1 MESELIHEQASAARI
16 EATAGY
22 YRNKISSLRRI
33 FGTDELVLSDE
44 YLMVKGRRYPIV
56 NDVIVLLDPS
66 QYTEYVRKHIS
77 PGEPGQ
83 SDNIETFSKA
93 VQSSFGQQ
101 WVQYSKILDEHRI
114 EFEQYFDLVRME
126 SLQDQSVCDLGC
138 GIGRWGFFLQKLCRE
153 MILVDFSDAIF
164 VARKNL
170 ADSDNALFFMGDI
183 KRLPFADNF
192 CDFLFSLGV
201 LHHLPSNALD
211 EVRALKRYARRVLI
225 YLYYALD
232 NRPFHFRVLY
242 WAMEFGRRVISSL
255 KSDVLRQALI
265 WGITL
270 FVYLPFIGLG
280 RMLKPLGLEKQVP
293 LYEFYNGKSI
303 GRIRQDVHDRFCTA
317 IEHRYSRDQI
327 MELRDSYSK
336 IDISGQIPYWHFLCT
351 RS

>member
-1 MESELIHEQASAARI
+1 MTYL
-16 EATAGY
+16 
-22 YRNKISSLRRI
+22 RNKIKSLRRI
-33 FGTDELVLSDE
+33 FGTEDITLVDN
-44 YLMVKGRRYPIV
+44 YLVVEGRRYPVV

-66 QYTEYVRKHIS
+66 QYTEYIRKFIS
-77 PGEPGQ
+77 PGE
-83 SDNIETFSKA
+83 SARLDDIEVFSKA

-101 WVQYSKILDEHRI
+101 WNQYSNILDEHRM
-114 EFEQYFDLVRME
+114 EFEQYFDLVRMG

-138 GIGRWGFFLQKLCRE
+138 GIGRWSFFLQKLCRE
-153 MILVDFSDAIF
+153 MVLVDFSDAIF

-170 ADSDNALFFMGDI
+170 AHSDNALFLMGDI

-201 LHHLPSNALD
+201 FHHLPSNALD
-211 EVRALKRYARRVLI
+211 EVRALKRYAHRILI

-255 KSDVLRQALI
+255 KSYALRQALI

-280 RMLKPLGLEKQVP
+280 RVLKPLGLEKQVP

-303 GRIRQDVHDRFCTA
+303 GRIRQDVHDRFATA

-327 MELRDSYSK
+327 IELRDSYSRV
-336 IDISGQIPYWHFLCT
+336 DISDRIPYWHFLCT
-351 RS
+351 R

>member
-1 MESELIHEQASAARI
+1 M
-16 EATAGY
+16 TY
-22 YRNKISSLRRI
+22 YKNKIGSLRRI
-33 FGTDELVLSDE
+33 FATEDIVLTDKFVV
-44 YLMVKGRRYPIV
+44 VKGRPYPLV
-56 NDVIVLLDPS
+56 DDVIVLLDPS
-66 QYTEYVRKHIS
+66 QYTEYIRKFIS
-77 PGEPGQ
+77 PGESVG
-83 SDNIETFSKA
+83 SDDIEAFSKP

-101 WVQYSKILDEHRI
+101 WIQYSNILDEHCI
-114 EFEQYFDLVRME
+114 EFEQYFDLVEMD
-126 SLQDQSVCDLGC
+126 SLQGQSVCDLGC
-138 GIGRWGFFLQKLCRE
+138 GIGRWSFFLQKLCRE

-170 ADSDNALFFMGDI
+170 AHSDNALFFMGDL

-211 EVRALKRYARRVLI
+211 EVRQLKKYAPQILI

-242 WAMEFGRRVISSL
+242 WAMELGRRVISSL
-255 KSDVLRQALI
+255 KTDVVRQALI

-280 RMLKPLGLEKQVP
+280 RVLKPLGLEKQVP

-303 GRIRQDVHDRFCTA
+303 GRIRQDVHDRFVTS

-327 MELRDSYSK
+327 MELRDSYSRV
-336 IDISGQIPYWHFLCT
+336 DISDRIPYWHFLCT
-351 RS
+351 R